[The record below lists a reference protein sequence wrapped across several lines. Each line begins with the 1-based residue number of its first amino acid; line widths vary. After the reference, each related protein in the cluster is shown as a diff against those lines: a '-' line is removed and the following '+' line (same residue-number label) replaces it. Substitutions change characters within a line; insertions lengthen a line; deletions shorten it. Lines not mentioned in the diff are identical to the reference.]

1 MFGFGRKDNKE
12 ENEDISKPETA
23 FSDAQLEQLR
33 ELLGNATNKQPERQR
48 IPFFPKRKGEKSI
61 PIVIEQKPIIKEDN
75 CPFEQYLIL
84 AEHEDIVFQQ
94 DMKMM
99 EVESM
104 IQEIEY
110 EHLKMQ
116 GNRVDFAGYKR
127 QFGKQLNKIL
137 DW

>member
-1 MFGFGRKDNKE
+1 MFGFNRKDDKE
-12 ENEDISKPETA
+12 ENKDISKPETA
-23 FSDAQLEQLR
+23 FSDAQLEHLR
-33 ELLGNATNKQPERQR
+33 ELLANATNKQIERQR
-48 IPFFPKRKGEKSI
+48 IPFFPKRKGEKTT
-61 PIVIEQKPIIKEDN
+61 PTVIEQKPIIKDDN

-94 DMKMM
+94 DMEMM
-99 EVESM
+99 EIENM

-116 GNRVDFAGYKR
+116 GTRAEFAGYSS
-127 QFGKQLNKIL
+127 QFGKQINKIL